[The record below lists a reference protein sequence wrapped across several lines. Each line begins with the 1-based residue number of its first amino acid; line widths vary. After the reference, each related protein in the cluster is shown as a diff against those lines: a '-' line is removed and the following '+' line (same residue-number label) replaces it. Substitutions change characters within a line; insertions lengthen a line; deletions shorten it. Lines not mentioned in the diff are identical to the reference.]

1 MYYGIDDS
9 GRLIGSTSNEILPLD
24 VRDNYPDSY
33 DDVEPLS
40 DTPAGNYSEG
50 FLYQNVS
57 SGDPFIY
64 IPTDMSAYI
73 ADSYA
78 INSPGSMY
86 PNSAAVQVFQYVLEG
101 LDYEYY
107 YAIYSGSDS
116 NTAYLIYSS
125 TGSSSGKTLN
135 FTGDVTLCSYYR
147 TRQPNS
153 SWIYQYSVQENV
165 GDQTVN
171 IGNSLVYTNF
181 IDGYPDIAPIPGF
194 MSTSIISGFIVI
206 AIVILAFCI
215 FRKRD

>member
-9 GRLIGSTSNEILPLD
+9 GRLIGSTSNEVLPPD

-33 DDVEPLS
+33 DDVVPLS

-64 IPTDMSAYI
+64 TSTDMSAYI
-73 ADSYA
+73 ADVYA
-78 INSPGSMY
+78 TNSPGSMY
-86 PNSAAVQVFQYVLEG
+86 PNSAAVQVFQNVLEG

-107 YAIYSGSDS
+107 YTIYSGSDQ

-153 SWIYQYSVQENV
+153 SWLYEYSVQENV

-171 IGNSLVYTNF
+171 IGNSLVYTNL
-181 IDGYPDIAPIPGF
+181 IDGYPDIAPNPGF
-194 MSTSIISGFIVI
+194 MSTSIIFGFIVI
-206 AIVILAFCI
+206 VIAILAACI
-215 FRKRD
+215 FRKIG